1 MKSDEIYRQKP
12 INKQNYRFSQKLILY
27 ICTQTINTSHCG
39 AEKDRT
45 YYIASDCFWYNRNH
59 WCFSPPD
66 RTSLWM
72 GRVQQLPHFG
82 GMLHYHR
89 GNLSQSANGIQT
101 APFPNNRKMFYE
113 I

>member
-12 INKQNYRFSQKLILY
+12 INKQNYGFSQKLILY
-27 ICTQTINTSHCG
+27 ICTQTINTSHYE

-45 YYIASDCFWYNRNH
+45 YYFESDCFRDNRYH

-66 RTSLWM
+66 RTTLWL
-72 GRVQQLPHFG
+72 GRVQQLPHFS
-82 GMLHYHR
+82 GMLHYH
-89 GNLSQSANGIQT
+89 GSYLSQSANGIQT
-101 APFPNNRKMFYE
+101 TFCTHNRKMFYE